1 MPRYEV
7 SFVVE
12 GKKVFSRDWLRV
24 PLDAKSIE
32 FALERLNSSITEV
45 TNLKV
50 KKISKSK
57 TGYYV
62 YTYLGKSTV
71 HTGDCRFVK
80 DHKPNSFHDRWY
92 EKVSREMAFYLGSTR
107 GKVTACKICNP

>member
-12 GKKVFSRDWLRV
+12 GKKAYSRSYEKV

-32 FALERLNSSITEV
+32 IALERLESSITRI
-45 TNLKV
+45 TNLKI
-50 KKISKSK
+50 KKITKNK
-57 TGYYV
+57 TDYYV

-71 HTGDCRFVK
+71 HKSDCRFVK
-80 DHKPNSFHDRWY
+80 DHKSDSFHGRWY